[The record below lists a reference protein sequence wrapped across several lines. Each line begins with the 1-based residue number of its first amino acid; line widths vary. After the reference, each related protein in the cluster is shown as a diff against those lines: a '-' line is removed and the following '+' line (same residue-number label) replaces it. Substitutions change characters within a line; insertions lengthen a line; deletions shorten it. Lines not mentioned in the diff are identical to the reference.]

1 MKRLALIPLVLIALV
16 PTTAATLT
24 FAAAKT
30 GRPSA
35 KPHAVKVKAHK
46 TIVVPNVLGQA
57 YVFAKGV
64 LEDAGFG
71 WKLQGAK
78 GYAAN
83 LVSAQS
89 PAGGTIV
96 VDNGAPTITLTLT
109 RNTTYPQVG
118 TPENS
123 APYASTRTILPSQLQ
138 KQAAA
143 ARAKKAKRAQAAARK
158 KAAARAKKASARA
171 KKAKRAAKARPAR
184 TARAKQTAR
193 SSSKPKPAASAAIR
207 LPDFIVPGAPKE
219 PQKEMPLPD
228 RARLLGRWLD
238 THRTNT
244 PANVKHWLYQHN
256 WLVYGARFGWWHGAE
271 ALETL
276 IKVDRRVEAVWG
288 VGTASEAQARATLAA
303 VRAKA
308 R

>member
-16 PTTAATLT
+16 LTTAATLT

-30 GRPSA
+30 GKPSA
-35 KPHAVKVKAHK
+35 KAHAVKVKTRK

-64 LEDAGFG
+64 LEDSGFA
-71 WKLQGAK
+71 WRLRGAK

-83 LVSAQS
+83 LVTAQS

-96 VDNGAPTITLTLT
+96 VDSGAPTVTLTLS
-109 RNTTYPQVG
+109 RNTNYPQVG
-118 TPENS
+118 TPDDSSPYAPTATVLPGQRPKKS
-123 APYASTRTILPSQLQ
+123 APART
-138 KQAAA
+138 
-143 ARAKKAKRAQAAARK
+143 KKAKPARVAAAPK
-158 KAAARAKKASARA
+158 KAAAPKR
-171 KKAKRAAKARPAR
+171 AKRAAKPKPAR

-193 SSSKPKPAASAAIR
+193 PSSKPKPAASKAIR
-207 LPDFIVPGAPKE
+207 LPDFIAPGAPKE

-238 THRTNT
+238 THKTAT

-256 WLVYGARFGWWHGAE
+256 WLVYGAKFGWWHGAQ
-271 ALETL
+271 ALEIL
-276 IKVDRRVEAVWG
+276 VKVDRRVEALWG
-288 VGTASEAQARATLAA
+288 VGAVSEAEARATLKA

-308 R
+308 AG

>member
-1 MKRLALIPLVLIALV
+1 MKRLALIPLVLMALV
-16 PTTAATLT
+16 LTTAATLT

-30 GRPSA
+30 GRSSA
-35 KPHAVKVKAHK
+35 KPHAVKAKAHK

-109 RNTTYPQVG
+109 RNTSYPQVG

-123 APYASTRTILPSQLQ
+123 APYASTRTILPSQLR

-158 KAAARAKKASARA
+158 KAAARAKKA
-171 KKAKRAAKARPAR
+171 KRAAKPKTAR

-193 SSSKPKPAASAAIR
+193 PASKPKPAASAAIR
-207 LPDFIVPGAPKE
+207 LPDFIAPGAPKE

-238 THRTNT
+238 THRTNA

-276 IKVDRRVEAVWG
+276 IKVDRRVEALWG
-288 VGTASEAQARATLAA
+288 VGTTSEAQARATLAA

>member
-16 PTTAATLT
+16 LTTAATLT

-30 GRPSA
+30 GKPSA
-35 KPHAVKVKAHK
+35 KAHPVKVKTRK

-64 LEDAGFG
+64 LEDAGFA
-71 WKLQGAK
+71 WKLRGAK

-96 VDNGAPTITLTLT
+96 VDSGAPTVTLTLS
-109 RNTTYPQVG
+109 RNTNYPQVG

-123 APYASTRTILPSQLQ
+123 APYAPTRTILPSQLR

-143 ARAKKAKRAQAAARK
+143 ARAKKAKRAHAAAPK
-158 KAAARAKKASARA
+158 KAAAAPKKG
-171 KKAKRAAKARPAR
+171 KRAAKPKTARAARAKR
-184 TARAKQTAR
+184 TARPH
-193 SSSKPKPAASAAIR
+193 SKPKPATSAAIR
-207 LPDFIVPGAPKE
+207 LPDFIAPGAPRE

-238 THRTNT
+238 THKTNT
-244 PANVKHWLYQHN
+244 AANVKHWLYQHN
-256 WLVYGARFGWWHGAE
+256 WLVYGARYGWWHGAE
-271 ALETL
+271 ALEIL
-276 IKVDRRVEAVWG
+276 IKVDRRVEALWG
-288 VGTASEAQARATLAA
+288 VGTVSESQARATLAA